1 MSAGVAGADSGSGC
15 DLQEWGRVYV
25 TRSYREASIRVDARS
40 ADMEIRKERISM
52 VALIALAVV
61 MLIWAIV
68 TWDEPAE
75 KPAPE
80 RERHV

>member
-1 MSAGVAGADSGSGC
+1 M
-15 DLQEWGRVYV
+15 
-25 TRSYREASIRVDARS
+25 DARS

-80 RERHV
+80 RHRQVSPGVEVASPHTTFTGYAG

>member
-1 MSAGVAGADSGSGC
+1 M
-15 DLQEWGRVYV
+15 
-25 TRSYREASIRVDARS
+25 DARS

-61 MLIWAIV
+61 MLICAIV

-80 RERHV
+80 RHRQV

>member
-1 MSAGVAGADSGSGC
+1 
-15 DLQEWGRVYV
+15 
-25 TRSYREASIRVDARS
+25 
-40 ADMEIRKERISM
+40 MEVRKERISM

>member
-1 MSAGVAGADSGSGC
+1 
-15 DLQEWGRVYV
+15 
-25 TRSYREASIRVDARS
+25 
-40 ADMEIRKERISM
+40 M

-80 RERHV
+80 RRRHV

>member
-1 MSAGVAGADSGSGC
+1 MS
-15 DLQEWGRVYV
+15 LQEWGGVYV
-25 TRSYREASIRVDARS
+25 TRCYREGGIRKKARS
-40 ADMEIRKERISM
+40 ADMEMRKERIYM

-75 KPAPE
+75 KPAPK
-80 RERHV
+80 RHRHV